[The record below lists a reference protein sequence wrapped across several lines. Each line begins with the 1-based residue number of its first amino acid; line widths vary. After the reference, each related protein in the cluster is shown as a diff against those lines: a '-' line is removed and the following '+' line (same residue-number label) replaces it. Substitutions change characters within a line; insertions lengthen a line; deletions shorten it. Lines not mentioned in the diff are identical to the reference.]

1 MHAVP
6 PQSAPQVLIDSKDLT
21 NDAGFVNVNQM
32 TLQHNVFPNVFAIG
46 DCSST
51 PNSKT
56 MAAIGN
62 VHSVFGVTMEMHLFF
77 FLIVLAG
84 QVGVLHKNI
93 NKYLKGK
100 SLDSKYD
107 GYASCPLVTGYDSC
121 IMAEFDY
128 DLQPKET
135 FPFRQDRERYSMF
148 LVKRDIFPFLY
159 WHLMLNGYW
168 NGPALFRKIFSIFK
182 RK

>member
-1 MHAVP
+1 MYLRLEIARQHRIPRRWPLLVMFIP
-6 PQSAPQVLIDSKDLT
+6 YLMQPQKCI
-21 NDAGFVNVNQM
+21 
-32 TLQHNVFPNVFAIG
+32 
-46 DCSST
+46 C
-51 PNSKT
+51 
-56 MAAIGN
+56 
-62 VHSVFGVTMEMHLFF
+62 FF
-77 FLIVLAG
+77 FIVLAG

-93 NKYLKGK
+93 KKYLKGK
-100 SLDSKYD
+100 SLDSEYD

-128 DLQPKET
+128 ELQPKET

-159 WHLMLNGYW
+159 WNLMLNGYW
-168 NGPALFRKIFSIFK
+168 NGPAIFRKVFSIFK